1 MEHPIDTQ
9 KQFWQAIA
17 AQPFQGYH
25 FDRHV
30 LIDPLIVDFA
40 CVKNRVIVEVDETAV
55 AMKNQSC
62 HHRTQYLKNQ
72 GYEVIR
78 LSRDELI
85 EDMSQVLAHIQQR
98 LNHC

>member
-1 MEHPIDTQ
+1 MEQTIDTQ

-55 AMKNQSC
+55 DMKNQSC

-78 LSRDELI
+78 LCGDELTH
-85 EDMSQVLAHIQQR
+85 DLNQVLATIAQR
-98 LNHC
+98 LRTC

>member
-1 MEHPIDTQ
+1 MEQPIDT
-9 KQFWQAIA
+9 KSEFWQAIA

-40 CVKNRVIVEVDETAV
+40 CVKNRVIVEVDETAI
-55 AMKNQSC
+55 AMHNQSC

-78 LSRDELI
+78 LCRDELTQDLN
-85 EDMSQVLAHIQQR
+85 EVLANIQQR
-98 LNHC
+98 LNRC